1 MHSIVVR
8 SMANVIMYMS
18 EAFAKVRIAEV
29 NMAVY
34 NLYTV
39 YVLVS
44 IFIYLSVAASAN
56 IQKLTKLSG
65 VNVRDS

>member
-8 SMANVIMYMS
+8 SMANIIMYMS
-18 EAFAKVRIAEV
+18 KAFAKVRIAEV

-34 NLYTV
+34 SLYTV

-44 IFIYLSVAASAN
+44 IFIYFSVTEYTEVTEIYRS
-56 IQKLTKLSG
+56 
-65 VNVRDS
+65 